1 MDVFGYD
8 VILILQ
14 ILIVVV
20 SSYLVGK
27 VAARLLARL
36 FDKTPFPENIEQT
49 IVRASKNI
57 VYVIGILVIITLV
70 GFDVTSVIVGLGALS
85 IAIGFAMKDIIQNLV
100 SGILVQLDK
109 PFEKGDMIEVQG
121 FVGRVMQMRVRTTV
135 LKTEKGEL
143 VHIPN
148 SIFATKPVVNKNLV
162 KTPSESK

>member
-1 MDVFGYD
+1 MDIFGYD

-20 SSYLVGK
+20 SSYLIGK
-27 VAARLLARL
+27 VAARLFARL
-36 FDKTPFPENIEQT
+36 FDKTPFPENIEQS
-49 IVRASKNI
+49 IVKASKNI

-109 PFEKGDMIEVQG
+109 PFKKGDTIEVQG
-121 FVGRVMQMRVRTTV
+121 FVGRVMRMRVRTTV

-148 SIFATKPVVNKNLV
+148 SIFATKPVVNKNLG
-162 KTPSESK
+162 KPPRSK

>member
-1 MDVFGYD
+1 MDIFGYD
-8 VILILQ
+8 VILIVQ
-14 ILIVVV
+14 ILIVMV

-36 FDKTPFPENIEQT
+36 FDKTPFPENIEQS
-49 IVRASKNI
+49 IVKASKNI
-57 VYVIGILVIITLV
+57 VYIIGILIIITLV

-109 PFEKGDMIEVQG
+109 PFEKGDTIEVQG
-121 FVGRVMQMRVRTTV
+121 FVGMVMRMRVRTTV
-135 LKTEKGEL
+135 LQTEKGEL

-148 SIFATKPVVNKNLV
+148 SVFATKPVVNKNLGI
-162 KTPSESK
+162 TSEST